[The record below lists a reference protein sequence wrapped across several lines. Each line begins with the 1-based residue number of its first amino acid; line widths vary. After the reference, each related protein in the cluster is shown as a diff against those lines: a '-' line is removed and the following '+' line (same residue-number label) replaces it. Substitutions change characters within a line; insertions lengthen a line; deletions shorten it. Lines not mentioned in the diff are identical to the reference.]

1 MSITYIPPR
10 VPSVEGFLK
19 EDGTVPLTGVWNTG
33 NYNIVGPSAIY
44 TSSTAP
50 SAPYTNMLWNDTSIS
65 TRIMIRRWS
74 GSAWQV
80 VYGYETAS
88 RTVSLVHD
96 HGALLTTTTIRD
108 LAWNTIGAFGALNVM
123 VTIEIENKTLKSF
136 INAVAVDAGSGKVK
150 LPLASGHGFVA
161 GEKVCIDGTTNYD
174 GVFNIGYVEEGYIMI
189 PAIYVAETILDT
201 AIVRVVISAHGNTFG
216 TNYNQITLKAKGFSS
231 ERTQNRSVVLFSRGD
246 YACIIIK
253 NWALKGLIQGIKFV
267 SPGGSNA
274 HGLYIQDSS
283 KVDVEY
289 CAFYNCLS
297 TGIVCT
303 TYSSVTATMNS
314 FHSFSFAAIAS
325 YFSATG
331 LSRENKSFSDGR
343 YGLVADWGG
352 TIKKIGAQQP
362 TGTVANEYAVTSNAG
377 QII

>member
-19 EDGTVPLTGVWNTG
+19 EDGTVPLTGIWNTG
-33 NYNIVGPSAIY
+33 NHNIIGPSAIY

-50 SAPYTNMLWNDTSIS
+50 SAPYTNILWNDTSIA

-96 HGALLTTTTIRD
+96 HGALLTTVTIRD
-108 LAWNTIGAFGALNVM
+108 SAWNTIGAFGALGVT
-123 VTIEIENKTLKSF
+123 VTIEIEDKTLKSF
-136 INAVAVDAGSGKVK
+136 INAAAVDAGSGKVK

-161 GEKVCIDGTTNYD
+161 GERVCIDGTTNYD
-174 GVFNIGYVEEGYIMI
+174 GVYIIDSVEDGYIVI
-189 PAIYVAETILDT
+189 PATYVAETILNT
-201 AIVRVVISAHGNTFG
+201 AIVRVVIPAYANTFG

-231 ERTQNRSVVLFSRGD
+231 ERTQNRSVVLFSTVNNP
-246 YACIIIK
+246 CLFIK
-253 NWALKGLIQGIKFV
+253 NWALKGLVQGIKFV
-267 SPGGSNA
+267 SPGGSN
-274 HGLYIQDSS
+274 GSGIQIQDSS

-289 CAFYNCLS
+289 CAFYNCYN
-297 TGIVCT
+297 GVICT
-303 TYSSVTATMNS
+303 TYSSVTATTNS
-314 FHSFSFAAIAS
+314 FHSCSFASIAS
-325 YFSATG
+325 Y
-331 LSRENKSFSDGR
+331 LSSTVISRGNQSFSDGQ
-343 YGLVADWGG
+343 YGLFADYGG
-352 TIKKIGAQQP
+352 TIKKTTATQP
-362 TGTVANEYAVTSNAG
+362 SGTTANEYAVTSRAG

>member
-19 EDGTVPLTGVWNTG
+19 EDGTVPLTGIWNTG
-33 NYNIVGPSAIY
+33 NYNIIGPSAIY

-96 HGALLTTTTIRD
+96 HGALLTTITIRD
-108 LAWNTIGAFGALNVM
+108 SAWNAIGAFGALNIM

-161 GEKVCIDGTTNYD
+161 GERVCIDGTTNYD
-174 GVFNIGYVEEGYIMI
+174 GVYIIDSVEDGYIVI
-189 PAIYVAETILDT
+189 PATYVAETILNT
-201 AIVRVVISAHGNTFG
+201 AIVRVVISAYGNTFG

-231 ERTQNRSVVLFSRGD
+231 ERTQNRSVVFFSLGN
-246 YACIIIK
+246 YACLYIK
-253 NWALKGLIQGIKFV
+253 NWALKGLVQGIKFV
-267 SPGGSNA
+267 SPGGSN
-274 HGLYIQDSS
+274 GYGFQIEDSS
-283 KVDVEY
+283 KVAVEY
-289 CAFYNCLS
+289 CAFYNCYN
-297 TGIVCT
+297 GVVCN
-303 TYSSVTATMNS
+303 TYSSVTAKMNL
-314 FHSFSFAAIAS
+314 FHSCSFASIAS
-325 YFSATG
+325 YFSATV
-331 LSRENKSFSDGR
+331 LSNENSSYSYGQ
-343 YGLVADWGG
+343 YGLVADHGG
-352 TIKKIGAQQP
+352 TIKKTSANQP
-362 TGTVANEYAVTSNAG
+362 SGTTANEYAVTSRAG

>member
-19 EDGTVPLTGVWNTG
+19 EDGTVPLTGIWNTG
-33 NYNIVGPSAIY
+33 NYNIKGPSAIY

-50 SAPYTNMLWNDTSIS
+50 SAPYANMLWNDTSIS

-161 GEKVCIDGTTNYD
+161 GERVCVDGTTNYD
-174 GVFNIGYVEEGYIMI
+174 GVYIIDSVEDGYIVI
-189 PAIYVAETILDT
+189 PATYVAETILDT
-201 AIVRVVISAHGNTFG
+201 AIVRVVISAYGNTFG

-231 ERTQNRSVVLFSRGD
+231 ARTQNRSVVLFSAGN
-246 YACIIIK
+246 YSCLYIK
-253 NWALKGLIQGIKFV
+253 NWALKGLVQGIKFV
-267 SPGGSNA
+267 SPGGSN
-274 HGLYIQDSS
+274 GSGIYIQESS

-289 CAFYNCLS
+289 CAFYNCYNGL
-297 TGIVCT
+297 ICD
-303 TYSSVTATMNS
+303 TYSSVTARMNL
-314 FHSFSFAAIAS
+314 FHSVSFSAITS
-325 YFSATG
+325 YFSTTVI
-331 LSRENKSFSDGR
+331 SKENLSFSDGQ
-343 YGLVADWGG
+343 YGLIADYGG
-352 TIKKIGAQQP
+352 TIKKTSAQQP
-362 TGTVANEYAVTSNAG
+362 TGTVANEYAVSSRAG

>member
-19 EDGTVPLTGVWNTG
+19 EDGTVPLTGVWDTG
-33 NYNIVGPSAIY
+33 NYNIKGPSAIY

-50 SAPYTNMLWNDTSIS
+50 SAPYKNMLWNDTSIA

-108 LAWNTIGAFGALNVM
+108 SAWNTIGAFGALYVM
-123 VTIEIENKTLKSF
+123 VTIEIEDKTLKSF

-161 GEKVCIDGTTNYD
+161 GERVCIDGTTNYD
-174 GVFNIGYVEEGYIMI
+174 GVYIIDSVEDGYIVI
-189 PAIYVAETILDT
+189 PATYVAETILNT
-201 AIVRVVISAHGNTFG
+201 AIVRVVIPAYGNTFG

-231 ERTQNRSVVLFSRGD
+231 ERTQNRSVVFFSIGNHSCFYIR
-246 YACIIIK
+246 
-253 NWALKGLIQGIKFV
+253 NWALKGLVQGIKFV
-267 SPGGSNA
+267 SPGGST
-274 HGLYIQDSS
+274 GDGIYIMDSS

-289 CAFYNCLS
+289 CAFYNCYN
-297 TGIVCT
+297 GVVCV
-303 TYSSVTATMNS
+303 TYSSVTAAMNS
-314 FHSFSFAAIAS
+314 FHSCSFASIVS
-325 YFSATG
+325 SVSATVI
-331 LSRENKSFSDGR
+331 SRENKSFSDGQ
-343 YGLVADWGG
+343 YGLFADWGG
-352 TIKKIGAQQP
+352 TIKKVGAQQP
-362 TGTVANEYAVTSNAG
+362 TGTVANEYAATSNAG

>member
-19 EDGTVPLTGVWNTG
+19 DDGTVPLTGIWNTG
-33 NYNIVGPSAIY
+33 NYNIIGPSAIY

-50 SAPYTNMLWNDTSIS
+50 SDPYTNMLWNDTSIS

-96 HGALLTTTTIRD
+96 HGALLTTITIRD
-108 LAWNTIGAFGALNVM
+108 SAWNTIGTFGALNVTI
-123 VTIEIENKTLKSF
+123 TIEIENKTLKSF
-136 INAVAVDAGSGKVK
+136 INAAAVDAGSGKVK

-161 GEKVCIDGTTNYD
+161 GERVCVDGTTNYD
-174 GVFNIGYVEEGYIMI
+174 GVYIIDSVEDGYIVI
-189 PAIYVAETILDT
+189 PATYVAETILAT
-201 AIVRVVISAHGNTFG
+201 AIVRVVIPAYGNTFG

-231 ERTQNRSVVLFSRGD
+231 ERTQNRSVVLFSTGN
-246 YACIIIK
+246 YSCLYIK
-253 NWALKGLIQGIKFV
+253 NWALKGLVQGIKFV
-267 SPGGSNA
+267 SPGGSS
-274 HGLYIQDSS
+274 GVGIYIMDSS

-289 CAFYNCLS
+289 CAFYNCY
-297 TGIVCT
+297 TGFVCT
-303 TYSSVTATMNS
+303 LYTSVTATMNS
-314 FHSFSFAAIAS
+314 FHSCSSAS
-325 YFSATG
+325 ISSLLSATVI
-331 LSRENKSFSDGR
+331 SRDNKSFSDGR

-362 TGTVANEYAVTSNAG
+362 TGTVANEYAVTANAG